1 MRKFVLFIFLFCLL
15 MPMQVFA
22 IAPSQ
27 EETIE
32 ETVVEM
38 VDEVTDTEAPE
49 DNTEMFDELDEKLFL
64 MDKLD
69 AINNNLIA
77 IEFTLLFMVGIH
89 YTEKWLKMAL
99 SRIKDSGRVL

>member
-1 MRKFVLFIFLFCLL
+1 MRKFVLFLILFCLV

-27 EETIE
+27 EETNE
-32 ETVVEM
+32 ESIVEM
-38 VDEVTDTEAPE
+38 VDEVTDQETPE
-49 DNTEMFDELDEKLFL
+49 DNTEMFDELDERLFL

-77 IEFTLLFMVGIH
+77 IEFTLLFMVGVH
-89 YTEKWLKMAL
+89 YTEKWLKIAL